1 MFWMRSLLMVFLA
14 GILTTSIAAGSPL
27 SINYRLE
34 TEKAGAEERPDSL
47 LLQLRKNYAR
57 AVSDKK
63 EVEAARYLHE
73 MGRVMYQTG
82 YYPQALDYYQQAEKR
97 FREQQQDEHLAR
109 NLNDQGLLYYYS
121 HQPDQARQYYDK
133 ALAIYQ
139 QRGDR
144 AGRAETLGKIGHLYE
159 KQQRYDRAFHLQRQA
174 LADYQRVDHQ
184 AGTAKIYEN
193 LGSIYED
200 LEQYDS
206 AYVNYSKALLINKK
220 NGNEI
225 AQIEILNNL
234 GDVLRKTGRYRQGMA
249 YSWQALAL
257 AQQKGVR
264 YQLTSAYN
272 DLAKGY
278 NLLNRNDSAY
288 YYLSLSRRY
297 QTDIYS
303 EEANKQMALLQTLY
317 DLEKKDNE
325 IESLTHEQERAR
337 LITGSVVLIVLLVV
351 VVGGLVI
358 SRQRLKLKNE
368 QVLRSQNEARNQL
381 MLMELK
387 NKKLEEESLR
397 QQLEVNAKGLT
408 SHTLHLIEKNQF
420 LDGLRSTMESM
431 VKEEKRDQKKQLK
444 QLIEQIQQNITHDD
458 HWNEFRTVFEQVHQ
472 SFLTRLQQQ
481 CDNLTTN
488 DIRLVA
494 LIRMNLD
501 SRDVATLL
509 GVSTDSLR
517 VIRYRLRKKL
527 NLPQGDSLSA
537 YIQSI

>member
-1 MFWMRSLLMVFLA
+1 MVFFI
-14 GILTTSIAAGSPL
+14 GIISSGIALGNYSAEIDHSELKKSPD
-27 SINYRLE
+27 
-34 TEKAGAEERPDSL
+34 GGRPDSL
-47 LLQLRKNYAR
+47 LLQLRTHYAR
-57 AVSDKK
+57 AVHDKK
-63 EVEAARYLHE
+63 EVDAARYLHE

-97 FREQQQDEHLAR
+97 FREHRQDEPLAR

-121 HQPDQARQYYDK
+121 HQPDQARQHYDK

-139 QRGDR
+139 QTGNR
-144 AGRAETLGKIGHLYE
+144 AGRAETLGKIGQLYE
-159 KQQRYDRAFHLQRQA
+159 KQQRYDSAFYLQRQA
-174 LADYQRVDHQ
+174 LADYQSVAHQ
-184 AGTAKIYEN
+184 PGIAKIYEN

-206 AYVNYSKALLINKK
+206 AFVNYNKALLINKK
-220 NGNEI
+220 NGDEI

-234 GDVLRKTGRYRQGMA
+234 GDVLRKTGRYRQGLA

-257 AQQKGVR
+257 AQQKGIR
-264 YQLTSAYN
+264 YQLTGAYN

-288 YYLSLSRRY
+288 YYLNLSRKY

-303 EEANKQMALLQTLY
+303 DEANKQMALLQTLY

-337 LITGSVVLIVLLVV
+337 LITGAVVLIVLLVV

-368 QVLRSQNEARNQL
+368 QALRSQNEARNQL
-381 MLMELK
+381 MLLELK
-387 NKKLEEESLR
+387 NKKLEEESLK
-397 QQLEVNAKGLT
+397 QELEIKAKELT
-408 SHTLHLIEKNQF
+408 SHTLHLIGKNQF
-420 LDGLRSTMESM
+420 LDGLRGTMESM
-431 VKEEKRDQKKQLK
+431 VKDEKRDQKKQLK

-458 HWNEFRTVFEQVHQ
+458 HWDEFRTIFDQVHQ

-481 CDNLTTN
+481 YDHLTTN

-517 VIRYRLRKKL
+517 VMRYRLRKKL